1 MGKRFD
7 KHLQYV
13 SATAMSNEGEM
24 VGVVMNNAEKK
35 KEANLTVTISNK
47 PVFLRWLSQ
56 RRKAFERKAE

>member
-24 VGVVMNNAEKK
+24 VGVVMNNAEKREK
-35 KEANLTVTISNK
+35 KKKQI
-47 PVFLRWLSQ
+47 
-56 RRKAFERKAE
+56 